1 MFFLK
6 SERQEKLLQ
15 IISSSDI
22 DRQETLRE
30 KLAAEGISV
39 TQATLSRD
47 MKELGIRKMSS
58 ENGGQKYSAD
68 IRQTSEI
75 PSIVYDSLIS
85 ADHAGNI
92 VVFRCETGTAQA
104 VCAAMDRENC
114 CNAVG
119 TIAGDDTIFVL
130 MRTEQ
135 LAKELAEQFGRII
148 KKDNKI

>member
-1 MFFLK
+1 MK

-15 IISSSDI
+15 IIGSSDI
-22 DRQETLRE
+22 DKQETLRE
-30 KLAAEGISV
+30 RLAAEGISV

-47 MKELGIRKMSS
+47 MKELGIRKIPS

-68 IRQTSEI
+68 GKQPADI
-75 PSIVYDSLIS
+75 PPIVYDSLIS
-85 ADHAGNI
+85 VDHAGNI
-92 VVFRCETGTAQA
+92 VVFRCGTGTAQA

-148 KKDNKI
+148 KRQ

>member
-1 MFFLK
+1 MK
-6 SERQEKLLQ
+6 SERQEKLLRL
-15 IISSSDI
+15 IESRNI
-22 DRQETLRE
+22 DRQETLRS
-30 KLAAEGISV
+30 LMAQEGIIV

-47 MKELGIRKMSS
+47 MKELGIRKVPT
-58 ENGGQKYSAD
+58 EDGGQKYSAG
-68 IRQTSEI
+68 RTPAAEI
-75 PSIVYDSLIS
+75 PAIVYHSLIS
-85 ADHAGNI
+85 ADYAGNT

-135 LAKELAEQFGRII
+135 LAKELAESFRKII
-148 KKDNKI
+148 GLNNN